1 MEFFGLSI
9 EGTVKPNI
17 RILAVPVFVV
27 VILLILALVVGQSG
41 IRQITSKIKELGE
54 ARKVEN
60 RLEARATVL
69 ERIEGVV
76 LGQAD
81 VSIVALPQK
90 NPSLLMLNQ
99 LSTTAEKH
107 GLTLLGKKTR
117 VGVPAGK
124 GIASG
129 QISFILKGDLQKIL
143 EFLKDIK
150 TLAPLSSIDEVGV
163 NIEGGEA
170 TVSTLLSIYW
180 SDFPTE
186 LPPITQP
193 ITELNQEEQT
203 ILDRISV
210 LQKPEFITLTPS
222 SPSEREDPFN

>member
-1 MEFFGLSI
+1 MEIFGLSI

-17 RILAVPVFVV
+17 RTLAVPVFVV
-27 VILLILALVVGQSG
+27 VVLLILAFVIGQTG

-54 ARKVEN
+54 SRKVEN
-60 RLEARATVL
+60 KLEARATVL
-69 ERIEGVV
+69 ERVEGVV

-81 VSIVALPQK
+81 VSIIALPEK
-90 NPSLLMLNQ
+90 NPSLLMLTQ
-99 LSTTAEKH
+99 LSTQAEKH
-107 GLTLLGKKTR
+107 SLTLLGKKTR
-117 VGVPAGK
+117 AGAPAGK
-124 GIASG
+124 GITSG
-129 QISFILKGDLQKIL
+129 EISFSLKGDLKEII

-150 TLAPLSSIDEVGV
+150 TLAPLSSIDEVSV
-163 NIEGGEA
+163 KLEGGEA
-170 TVSTLLSIYW
+170 TVGILLSIYW
-180 SDFPTE
+180 SSFPTE

-193 ITELNQEEQT
+193 ITELKQEEQA